1 MNNIY
6 TIIEF
11 DENDKWFVINEITY
25 NQNEYS
31 YLIKITN
38 DESDFIEEYKVV
50 KTIKEKEEEYFL
62 EIKDKELLKNIIPLL
77 TNIPK
82 DIIENPKKYL
92 NN

>member
-11 DENDKWFVINEITY
+11 DENDKWFVINEIIY

-31 YLIKITN
+31 YLIKLTN
-38 DESDFIEEYKVV
+38 DEKDFIEEYKVV
-50 KTIKEKEEEYFL
+50 QNIKENGEEYFL

-82 DIIENPKKYL
+82 EILENPKKYL